1 MVAFAG
7 SFLVVADIVDLE
19 EIAQSLRG
27 FRSSFKRAASAA
39 GEVAAGVTYVLRW
52 PISVVAIIAVVAYI
66 HRYGLSAY
74 EEALRCGN
82 PEVAFSNCTPEEE
95 WHSFRQF
102 LPYNVYYLYVGGAIV
117 IMLLFVL
124 LAGVVIPELVL
135 RPVACLLRI
144 LPRWA
149 KVLNLLL
156 IIIGFHFN
164 LLAS

>member
-82 PEVAFSNCTPEEE
+82 PEVASVTAPRKRNGIPSANSCHIMSITCMLEE
-95 WHSFRQF
+95 Q
-102 LPYNVYYLYVGGAIV
+102 
-117 IMLLFVL
+117 
-124 LAGVVIPELVL
+124 
-135 RPVACLLRI
+135 
-144 LPRWA
+144 
-149 KVLNLLL
+149 
-156 IIIGFHFN
+156 
-164 LLAS
+164 